1 MTKKLFAIMSLVL
14 ALCFACAPAALA
26 ADPFTLKIDG
36 AVVKPTV
43 DPMVE
48 NGTTLVPL
56 RFIAE
61 SLGATV
67 GYDNVTRKVT
77 VETAAYDIVFTVGS
91 TSFTVNGAAKTLLAA
106 PQIVSSSTMV
116 PLRSISEAIG
126 AKVDFIAA
134 TRTVTV
140 DYFTN
145 MSGTVKISGSTT
157 VQPIAQAAADKLIA
171 MNKGLSI
178 TVAGG
183 GSGAGINDAKAGTSN
198 IGLSSRELTADEL
211 KELTP
216 FAVGQDGIAVIVHPA
231 NPVGNLT
238 KEQAQKIFLGEIKN
252 WQDVGGNNAPIFV
265 QTRET
270 GSGTRSTLEEM
281 LLAKEPVVETAT
293 PATSSALIKQAV
305 AAQANGI
312 GYDSI
317 GFVDNTV
324 KAVSLDGVAANA
336 ASVKSGKYLMG
347 RDLFAVTKG
356 RPSGASAMFI
366 DYLRTK
372 DCQDNIVVKEGYISL
387 L

>member
-1 MTKKLFAIMSLVL
+1 MMKKLFAIISLTLVL
-14 ALCFACAPAALA
+14 CFCLAPTALA
-26 ADPFTLKIDG
+26 AAPLTLKIDG
-36 AVVKPTV
+36 VVTKPTV
-43 DPMVE
+43 DPIIE
-48 NGTTLVPL
+48 NGATLVPL
-56 RFIAE
+56 RFVAE
-61 SLGATV
+61 TLGATV
-67 GYDNVTRKVT
+67 GYDSATRKVS
-77 VETAAYDIVFTVGS
+77 VETAAYNIVFTIGS
-91 TSFTVNGAAKTLLAA
+91 TSFTVNGSAKTLLAA
-106 PQIVSSSTMV
+106 PQIVESSTMV
-116 PLRSISEAIG
+116 PLRAISEAIG
-126 AKVDFIAA
+126 AKVDYIAA
-134 TRTVTV
+134 TRTATV
-140 DYFTN
+140 DYFTT

-157 VQPIAQAAADKLIA
+157 VQPIAQAAADKLIS

-216 FAVGQDGIAVIVHPA
+216 YVVGQDGIAIIVHPS

-238 KEQAQKIFLGEIKN
+238 AEQAKKIFLGEIKN
-252 WQDVGGNNAPIFV
+252 WKDVGGNNAPIFV

-305 AAQANGI
+305 AGQANAI

-317 GFVDNTV
+317 GFVDSTV
-324 KAVSLDGVAANA
+324 KAVSLDGVASNA
-336 ASVKSGKYLMG
+336 ASVKSGSYLMG

-372 DCQDNIVVKEGYISL
+372 DCQDNIVVKEGYISML
-387 L
+387 